1 MVVHGEQWGIEM
13 VDSEEGETE
22 GGEEGRAA
30 AAAFE
35 EEDRRGRALMYEL
48 TPRKEK
54 KRARERGR
62 VRESKGQNFRRQRDE
77 IRFYLP
83 LGRAAILDGGWQFN
97 CPVLSGTSGSAIMN
111 KLATCRQERETSIV
125 HFLKEACNYS
135 APRTSVPVNQRR
147 CDDTMYREKGQISFI
162 KYIS

>member
-22 GGEEGRAA
+22 GEEGRAA

-54 KRARERGR
+54 KRARERGP
-62 VRESKGQNFRRQRDE
+62 VRERKGQNFRRQRDE

-83 LGRAAILDGGWQFN
+83 LGRAAILDGVGSST
-97 CPVLSGTSGSAIMN
+97 VRSGTVRYCWYN
-111 KLATCRQERETSIV
+111 E
-125 HFLKEACNYS
+125 
-135 APRTSVPVNQRR
+135 
-147 CDDTMYREKGQISFI
+147 
-162 KYIS
+162 

>member
-22 GGEEGRAA
+22 GEEGRAA

-62 VRESKGQNFRRQRDE
+62 VRERKGQNFRRQRDE

-83 LGRAAILDGGWQFN
+83 LGRAAILDGVGSSTVRSDTVRYRW
-97 CPVLSGTSGSAIMN
+97 SGIMN
-111 KLATCRQERETSIV
+111 KLATFRQERETSTV
-125 HFLKEACNYS
+125 HFLKEVCNYS
-135 APRTSVPVNQRR
+135 CTY
-147 CDDTMYREKGQISFI
+147 T
-162 KYIS
+162 

>member
-1 MVVHGEQWGIEM
+1 MSCIQDGVEWVAVGREAKGGSWAMWWFTVSSGGIEM

-22 GGEEGRAA
+22 GEEGRAT

-62 VRESKGQNFRRQRDE
+62 VRERKGQNFRRQRDE

-97 CPVLSGTSGSAIMN
+97 CPVRY
-111 KLATCRQERETSIV
+111 C
-125 HFLKEACNYS
+125 
-135 APRTSVPVNQRR
+135 PVPLVWYN
-147 CDDTMYREKGQISFI
+147 E
-162 KYIS
+162 